1 MDTSW
6 DQSLVNSVV
15 DGLTTEI
22 SRLRYRSPSDT
33 NTTMAASRG
42 GNGESSR
49 MTSVSGGRRCRRRR
63 TLEDIAVS
71 WSSTDDHTTGF
82 ATLIDAR
89 CAVAPSESA
98 SGTDLA
104 AGSLSSPYRDV
115 EEKQSHTIRSAED
128 FEMSISKSDGDRL
141 YENAPPA
148 TTGDQSTVSNW
159 VSFSPATSSTGSSQA
174 PTSRLLFPDDGLARK
189 ASSSSTSS
197 STCDSVLDLSRCSS
211 CCEANAA
218 VSATPVE
225 DAPSLPDSGNGSSEA
240 GVEHFWFPRLLSS
253 DRGNSLDRARLPRG
267 SSSTSYCLVAS
278 FIPEWD
284 AERLELVYGRLAQCG
299 FYYGRLNIDAAS
311 ERLRRAPVGTF
322 LLRDSA
328 DERYLFSISVQTC
341 RGTTSIRML
350 YHAGLFHLDC
360 SRDQEHLM
368 PTFDCALRL
377 VVHYVRICSDRRR
390 STGSSYVFL
399 ESSGR
404 RDTPVLLRRPLY
416 FRVDRLAHLCRRAV
430 HGALSRGPAG
440 SPSDRCSAVDRLH
453 LIPSLKCYLKDYPY
467 EL

>member
-1 MDTSW
+1 MMDTSW
-6 DQSLVNSVV
+6 DHSFVDNVV
-15 DGLTTEI
+15 DDLATQLN
-22 SRLRYRSPSDT
+22 RLHRSPSDA
-33 NTTMAASRG
+33 NATMAASRRG
-42 GNGESSR
+42 DDGSSR
-49 MTSVSGGRRCRRRR
+49 MISVSGGRRCRRRR
-63 TLEDIAVS
+63 TLEDVTVS
-71 WSSTDDHTTGF
+71 PSPTDDNSGS
-82 ATLIDAR
+82 ALIDAR

-104 AGSLSSPYRDV
+104 AGTPSATYLDV
-115 EEKQSHTIRSAED
+115 EEEQSDTIRDAED
-128 FEMSISKSDGDRL
+128 FGMSISKSDGDRL
-141 YENAPPA
+141 YENMPPA
-148 TTGDQSTVSNW
+148 TTGDRLTVSDW
-159 VSFSPATSSTGSSQA
+159 VSFSPVTSSAGSSQA
-174 PTSRLLFPDDGLARK
+174 PTPRLLFPDDGMARK
-189 ASSSSTSS
+189 ASSSSTS

-211 CCEANAA
+211 CCEATAA

-240 GVEHFWFPRLLSS
+240 GIEHFWFPRLLSS
-253 DRGNSLDRARLPRG
+253 DRGNSLDRARLPG
-267 SSSTSYCLVAS
+267 GPSSAPYCLVAS
-278 FIPEWD
+278 FVPEWD
-284 AERLELVYGRLAQCG
+284 AERLEMVYGRLAQCG

-360 SRDQEHLM
+360 SREQEHLM

-377 VVHYVRICSDRRR
+377 VVHYVRVCSDRRR
-390 STGSSYVFL
+390 SAGSSYVFL

-416 FRVDRLAHLCRRAV
+416 WRVDRLTHLCRRAV
-430 HGALSRGPAG
+430 HGALSHGPAS
-440 SPSDRCSAVDRLH
+440 SPSDRGAVVDRLQ